1 MRTSTP
7 VAFLAAA
14 VLLTSAAAPARAQ
27 QLPRS
32 LGELAKRS
40 GVAEPIL
47 AASGAEKLLSPDVD
61 VRRDFLAEAIK
72 EPNGALLPLICY
84 LAAGADPDWPL
95 TLTAV
100 KAISLFGLV
109 ADRSDVLEY
118 ALPLLR
124 RQVADSEAQRLR
136 FSMEEV
142 TRLARW
148 FRLDEEIAPLLEAH
162 FRGDDFNM
170 RAMAFRAIVRLDH
183 PRLVQ
188 ELVKPAIWEIYRS
201 KKSGIFER
209 RLAVRSMAYLNMH
222 DAVGD
227 LADNLRHDASVAIVS
242 AYALAQLLDP
252 SALKELRKIN
262 KTAVH
267 RLRMAAW
274 LARCRMGDERCPKE
288 VIKVVNSH
296 TEHDEIKRIFL
307 GDLGQM
313 PDNQDKA
320 RKVLTKAWKH
330 PNPAVRQGAALGLAR
345 MDDATGVPYL
355 VEVLQGDWPDLLNL
369 RWRGE
374 GWKRQLSFMESLL
387 RIETDAVDPLVVAM
401 IDVKGKKEDLVDE
414 DGEDKY
420 EMWWRHGGRRL
431 EKLKDWYE
439 EYNTEAVSL
448 CGERRIEAARP
459 RLKELVKDNWGHM
472 KFHALV
478 SQVELGEEGA
488 ARFLN
493 WYLPKYDDRLFRDV
507 KAVLGN
513 RIVYTHRLKWSSVFD
528 VCDKFERVGDAELY
542 LPIVTMMLEPKNKAD
557 DPMAKGWRRKLEGE
571 KGATAEHKDEDPLR
585 KPPEIPYKVRNQF
598 ARRRLVECA
607 ARLGRADAAP
617 ILARALRDS
626 RAVVRA
632 AALTEIGTVS
642 GRYTLPPGASRAA
655 EDEVWPKAVAW
666 LEEQGAWPE

>member
-1 MRTSTP
+1 MPRSTSRAP
-7 VAFLAAA
+7 LAVALLLAAA
-14 VLLTSAAAPARAQ
+14 APVCAQ
-27 QLPRS
+27 SLPRS
-32 LGELAKRS
+32 LDELARRS
-40 GVAEPIL
+40 GVAQPIL
-47 AASGAEKLLSPDVD
+47 AAAGAERLLSPDVD
-61 VRRDFLAEAIK
+61 ARRDFLADAIK
-72 EPNGALLPLICY
+72 EPNGALLPLICH

-109 ADRSDVLEY
+109 ADRGDVLEH

-124 RQVADSEAQRLR
+124 RQVAEGEAQRLR

-170 RAMAFRAIVRLDH
+170 RAMAFQAIVRLDH
-183 PRLVQ
+183 PRLLK
-188 ELVKPAIWEIYRS
+188 ELVVPAIWEVYRS
-201 KKSGIFER
+201 KKSGVFER
-209 RLAVRSMAYLNMH
+209 RLAVRSMARLELR
-222 DAVGD
+222 DAVPD
-227 LADNLRHDASVAIVS
+227 LTRNLRRDGSVAIVS
-242 AYALAQLLDP
+242 AYALAGLLDP
-252 SALKELRKIN
+252 SALKELRRID

-274 LARCRMGDERCPKE
+274 LARCRLGDERCPKE
-288 VIKVVNSH
+288 VVKVVNSH

-313 PDNQDKA
+313 PSDQDQV
-320 RKVLTKAWKH
+320 RKVLTQAWRH
-330 PNPAVRQGAALGLAR
+330 PSPAVRQGAALGLAR
-345 MDDATGVPYL
+345 LDDATGVPYL
-355 VEVLQGDWPDLLNL
+355 VEVLKGDWPDLLNL

-387 RIETDAVDPLVVAM
+387 RIETAAVDPLVVAM

-414 DGEDKY
+414 EGEDRY

-459 RLKELVKDNWGHM
+459 RLKELAKDSWGHM
-472 KFHALV
+472 KLHALI

-488 ARFLN
+488 ARFLD
-493 WYLPKYDDRLFRDV
+493 WYLPKYDDRLFQDV

-542 LPIVTMMLEPKNKAD
+542 LPIVTLMLEPKNEAD
-557 DPMAKGWRRKLEGE
+557 DPMAAGWRRKLEGAR
-571 KGATAEHKDEDPLR
+571 GATAERQDEDPLR
-585 KPPEIPYKVRNQF
+585 APPDVPYKVRNQF

-607 ARLGRADAAP
+607 ARLGKAAAAP

-632 AALTEIGTVS
+632 AALTEIGVVS
-642 GRYTLPPGASRAA
+642 GRYALPPGASLAA
-655 EDEVWPKAVAW
+655 EEEVWPQAVAW
-666 LEEQGAWPE
+666 LEERGAWPE